1 MVYDDNGYQHPGVGV
16 GVSSFWDRRTN
27 HYPGCS
33 CPPHRYNPRHIRPT
47 NPDCPEHGE
56 TRDA

>member
-1 MVYDDNGYQHPGVGV
+1 MNH
-16 GVSSFWDRRTN
+16 DRNVENWSRQPN
-27 HYPGCS
+27 RQPGCS
-33 CPPHRYNPRHIRPT
+33 CQPWRYSPFAPRPT